1 MPLKYRSLPELRRD
15 IDTCNL
21 ELLSLVSKRAKLA
34 ISALQFKDKVTDDVF
49 DPERQ
54 LEMLATLVKANQG
67 PFSDDTIVSIFRGI
81 FQHILDLMSQERKTT
96 LKVHRKQGDPDQI
109 YEINGHK
116 IGDQPIYIA
125 GPCAIESEEQLDNV
139 AKVLRQHGV
148 IFLRGGAFKPRS
160 SPYAFQGMGER
171 GLKVLRDVAHRYGM
185 VSVTEVMDPRSVEMV
200 AIYADVL
207 QVGTRNMYNYPLL
220 RELGKIDKP
229 VLLKRGFSATLDE
242 FLFATLDEFLFA
254 AEYIVAGGNYQVILC
269 ERGIRTFTKET
280 RYTLDISSVP
290 LLRKMTGCPVIV
302 DVSHAAGRTD
312 ILEPLVAAAF
322 AVGAKGVMLEV
333 HPCPPVARSDADQ
346 QLTPEEFVKLKDNIH
361 SYIMGNLP
369 SD

>member
-1 MPLKYRSLPELRRD
+1 MSLKYRSLPELRRD

-21 ELLSLVSKRAKLA
+21 ELLSLVCKRAKLA
-34 ISALQFKDKVTDDVF
+34 IIALQFKDKVTDDVF

-160 SPYAFQGMGER
+160 SPYAFQGMGEQ

-200 AIYADVL
+200 ATYADVL

-242 FLFATLDEFLFA
+242 FLFA

-280 RYTLDISSVP
+280 RNTLDISSVP
-290 LLRKMTGCPVIV
+290 LLSKITGCPVIV

-333 HPCPPVARSDADQ
+333 HPCPPVARSDAYQ
-346 QLTPEEFVKLKDNIH
+346 QITPEEFVKLKDNIH
-361 SYIMGNLP
+361 RHIMGNLP